1 MDFKIDF
8 HNRYTFDHHSCF
20 LFIWLLIKICFHKLN
35 QQGKSETAKGLLWA
49 FSTLDNKYSCNTH
62 IATILKVLSKPFLS
76 LQIIF
81 NQALART
88 SLPCLLEDIRNMG
101 LLNKILEA
109 RYDDNQVLINS
120 KGDYKPVA
128 ELFVTTNKV
137 VFIHCY
143 CQMIIIFKTRLTPKL
158 WTRDILTDSW
168 LSPGPPWRSPTPTRC
183 RRRPTS
189 TLPLSAR
196 MPGPPNIP
204 LGKWGTISGG

>member
-1 MDFKIDF
+1 M
-8 HNRYTFDHHSCF
+8 
-20 LFIWLLIKICFHKLN
+20 
-35 QQGKSETAKGLLWA
+35 LWA
-49 FSTLDNKYSCNTH
+49 FSTMDNKYSCNTH
-62 IATILKVLSKPFLS
+62 IATLLKVLSRPFLS

-137 VFIHCY
+137 FDTNYYRPIF
-143 CQMIIIFKTRLTPKL
+143 IIFKTRLTPKL
-158 WTRDILTDSW
+158 STRDIQTD
-168 LSPGPPWRSPTPTRC
+168 
-183 RRRPTS
+183 
-189 TLPLSAR
+189 
-196 MPGPPNIP
+196 
-204 LGKWGTISGG
+204 